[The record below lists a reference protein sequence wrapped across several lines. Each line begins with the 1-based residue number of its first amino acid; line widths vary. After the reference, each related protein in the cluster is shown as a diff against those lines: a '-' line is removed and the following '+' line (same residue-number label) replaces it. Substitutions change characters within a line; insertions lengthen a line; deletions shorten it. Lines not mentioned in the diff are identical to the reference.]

1 VPLKKETITNLSEK
15 TNSKR
20 LSPYSLP
27 NVRRFIAF
35 RLFFNSRFYY
45 PVFTILFLDFGL
57 SLDQFALLN
66 SIWAATIVVMEV
78 PSGALAD
85 IVGRKRLL
93 VFSAFLMILE
103 MVLICLLPI
112 GKSPWLFPVFAL
124 NRVLSGIAEASASG
138 ADEALAF
145 DSLVSADLKDQ
156 WGRVLEMLMRVQ
168 AIGFIIAMSIGAAVY
183 DPHLM
188 QQVADLIHLKI
199 HLTQSVSLRFPLY
212 LTLGMAILTFWIT
225 MGMHETD
232 HFNQDNRQTTSIK
245 TAFKLSFSAGGWVLR
260 TPFALT
266 IILAGLIFD
275 SIARMVITLS
285 SQYYRLIDLPE
296 ATFGLI
302 GSLVAALGLFV
313 PRLAR
318 GLSQK
323 HSPFVN
329 FGITAAVAFSG
340 LFGMTFFLPII
351 GLIPAL
357 VLFGGM
363 QLTSFFVSHYL
374 NQITDSSQRATVLS
388 IKGLSYNL
396 AYGLIGILYS
406 LLVSNLQSDI
416 AANLTSISAVQLQ
429 QDVFMA
435 AMQWFPWTFMATLL
449 IFMLYG
455 RWLLIRKGFTLT
467 D

>member
-1 VPLKKETITNLSEK
+1 MPLKKETITNLSK
-15 TNSKR
+15 KSNSKEI
-20 LSPYSLP
+20 SPYSLP

-66 SIWAATIVVMEV
+66 SIWAATIVIMEV

-93 VFSAFLMILE
+93 VFSAFLMMLE

-112 GKSPWLFPVFAL
+112 GKSPWLFPIFAL

-138 ADEALAF
+138 ADEALAY
-145 DSLVSADLKDQ
+145 DSLVLANLKDQ
-156 WGRVLEMLMRVQ
+156 WGHVLEMLMRVQ
-168 AIGFIIAMSIGAAVY
+168 AIGFIVAMSIGAAVY

-188 QQVADLIHLKI
+188 QQLADLIHLNI
-199 HLTQSVSLRFPLY
+199 HLTQSISLRFPLY
-212 LTLGMAILTFWIT
+212 LTLGMALLTFLVTI
-225 MGMHETD
+225 GMHETD
-232 HFNQDNRQTTSIK
+232 HLSLNNRQTTSIK
-245 TAFKLSFSAGGWVLR
+245 TAFKLSFSAGSWVLH

-318 GLSQK
+318 RLSK
-323 HSPFVN
+323 RYSPFVN

-351 GLIPAL
+351 GLMPAL

-396 AYGLIGILYS
+396 AYGLIGIFYS
-406 LLVSNLQSDI
+406 LLVTDLRSDM
-416 AANLTSISAVQLQ
+416 AANLPSVGAAKLQ
-429 QDVFMA
+429 QEVFTA
-435 AMQWFPWTFMATLL
+435 AMQWFPWTFIATLL
-449 IFMLYG
+449 VFILYG
-455 RWLLIRKGFTLT
+455 RWLFIRKGFALI

>member
-1 VPLKKETITNLSEK
+1 MPLKKETITNLSK
-15 TNSKR
+15 KSNSKEI
-20 LSPYSLP
+20 SPYSLP

-66 SIWAATIVVMEV
+66 SIWAATIVIMEV

-93 VFSAFLMILE
+93 VFSAFLMMLE

-112 GKSPWLFPVFAL
+112 GKSPWLFPIFAL

-138 ADEALAF
+138 ADEALAY
-145 DSLVSADLKDQ
+145 DSLVLANLKDQ
-156 WGRVLEMLMRVQ
+156 WGHVLEMLMRVQ
-168 AIGFIIAMSIGAAVY
+168 AIGFIVAMSIGAAVY

-188 QQVADLIHLKI
+188 QQLADLIHLNI
-199 HLTQSVSLRFPLY
+199 HLTQSISLRFPLY
-212 LTLGMAILTFWIT
+212 LTLGMALLTFLVTI
-225 MGMHETD
+225 GMHETD
-232 HFNQDNRQTTSIK
+232 HLSLNNRQTTSIK
-245 TAFKLSFSAGGWVLR
+245 TAFKLSFSAGSWVLH

-318 GLSQK
+318 RLSK
-323 HSPFVN
+323 RSSPFVN

-351 GLIPAL
+351 GLMPAL

-396 AYGLIGILYS
+396 AYGLIGIFYS
-406 LLVSNLQSDI
+406 LLVTDLRSDM
-416 AANLTSISAVQLQ
+416 AANLPSVGAAKLQ
-429 QDVFMA
+429 QEVFTA
-435 AMQWFPWTFMATLL
+435 AMQWFPWTFIATLL
-449 IFMLYG
+449 VFILYG
-455 RWLLIRKGFTLT
+455 RWLFIRKGFALI